1 MLLAPHEMTSLM
13 KTQNTRLGKG
23 WTKILVMSSQFTFTV
38 RFPTGHSVSVRA
50 SPNDPVSRIVE
61 EACAKRKGD
70 HDPMG
75 FTVGK
80 QGPAGRF
87 LPVDKSLTIRHA
99 NLANRYNV
107 SIHYIPW

>member
-1 MLLAPHEMTSLM
+1 
-13 KTQNTRLGKG
+13 
-23 WTKILVMSSQFTFTV
+23 MSSQFTFTV
-38 RFPTGHSVSVRA
+38 RFPTGHCVSVRV

-80 QGPAGRF
+80 HGLAGRL
-87 LPVDKSLTIRHA
+87 LPVDKSLTVRHA
-99 NLANRYNV
+99 NLANRYCENRLQCV
-107 SIHYIPW
+107 